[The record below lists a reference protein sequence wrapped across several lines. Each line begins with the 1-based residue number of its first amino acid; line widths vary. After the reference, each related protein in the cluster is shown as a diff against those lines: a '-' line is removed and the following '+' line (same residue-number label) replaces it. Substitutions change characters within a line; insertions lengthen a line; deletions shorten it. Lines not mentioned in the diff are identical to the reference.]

1 MRLEKLI
8 ARSRIVELQST
19 SMKGALSEMLTVAAQ
34 RFDDLKVEPLL
45 RGLLAREGT
54 MTTYLGLGVSLPH
67 VRVRLGRRYILVI
80 GRSREGIAHDG
91 SEEEKSNL
99 VFMLL
104 ADEKSRDYLQVL
116 AA

>member
-45 RGLLAREGT
+45 RG
-54 MTTYLGLGVSLPH
+54 
-67 VRVRLGRRYILVI
+67 
-80 GRSREGIAHDG
+80 
-91 SEEEKSNL
+91 
-99 VFMLL
+99 
-104 ADEKSRDYLQVL
+104 
-116 AA
+116 